1 MFCSI
6 HILPIPLCKLVFLDL
21 ISIKSFYMDI
31 QMLCKMAVVI
41 KMAPNFKKGFTS
53 NCRVKLSVQK
63 LLLVQNLSEILQK
76 DKKHPFLKDSVEQLY
91 ENSLLI
97 EGLLDNPSQ
106 VLSRFQ
112 KFMESASA
120 YELEKIS

>member
-1 MFCSI
+1 MG
-6 HILPIPLCKLVFLDL
+6 HPI
-21 ISIKSFYMDI
+21 I
-31 QMLCKMAVVI
+31 
-41 KMAPNFKKGFTS
+41 
-53 NCRVKLSVQK
+53 
-63 LLLVQNLSEILQK
+63 QNLSEILQR

-97 EGLLDNPSQ
+97 EGLLQNPSQ

>member
-1 MFCSI
+1 MSDVSDSKRLVDSPCSLVTPKDGMTVQMEKMMKMMDRKFEGEKRNLEVNMG
-6 HILPIPLCKLVFLDL
+6 HPI
-21 ISIKSFYMDI
+21 I
-31 QMLCKMAVVI
+31 
-41 KMAPNFKKGFTS
+41 
-53 NCRVKLSVQK
+53 
-63 LLLVQNLSEILQK
+63 QNLSEILQK

>member
-1 MFCSI
+1 MG
-6 HILPIPLCKLVFLDL
+6 HPI
-21 ISIKSFYMDI
+21 I
-31 QMLCKMAVVI
+31 
-41 KMAPNFKKGFTS
+41 
-53 NCRVKLSVQK
+53 
-63 LLLVQNLSEILQK
+63 QNLSEILQK

-97 EGLLDNPSQ
+97 EGLLENPVQ

-112 KFMESASA
+112 NFMESASA

>member
-1 MFCSI
+1 MQ
-6 HILPIPLCKLVFLDL
+6 LTPTPIPASVKIVLVPSSTIIL
-21 ISIKSFYMDI
+21 
-31 QMLCKMAVVI
+31 
-41 KMAPNFKKGFTS
+41 KKRNLEVNMGHPII
-53 NCRVKLSVQK
+53 
-63 LLLVQNLSEILQK
+63 QNLSEILQK
-76 DKKHPFLKDSVEQLY
+76 DKKHPFLIDSVEQLY

>member
-1 MFCSI
+1 
-6 HILPIPLCKLVFLDL
+6 
-21 ISIKSFYMDI
+21 MDRS
-31 QMLCKMAVVI
+31 LRRFW
-41 KMAPNFKKGFTS
+41 N
-53 NCRVKLSVQK
+53 
-63 LLLVQNLSEILQK
+63 
-76 DKKHPFLKDSVEQLY
+76 KHVEQLY